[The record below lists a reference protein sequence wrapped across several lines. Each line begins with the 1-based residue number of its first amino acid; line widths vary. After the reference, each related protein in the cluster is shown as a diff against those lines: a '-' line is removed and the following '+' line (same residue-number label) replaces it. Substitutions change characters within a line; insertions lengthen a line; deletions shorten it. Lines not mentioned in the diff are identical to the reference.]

1 MARIELRGLTKQF
14 GESRVVDEI
23 DLMIDDGEFVVLLGP
38 SGCGKTTTLRM
49 IAGLEP
55 ISSGELVFDDKIM
68 NDEPAER
75 RGVGMVFQNYALYPH
90 MTVAAN
96 LSFGLASRRG
106 RSSRRVAR
114 QKERARVQEIAR
126 LLEIEHVLDRRPK
139 ELSGGQ
145 RQRVALGRA
154 LARDPDVF
162 LLDEPLSNLDASLR
176 DKMRMELARLH
187 AELPITTLYVTHDQG
202 EALTLADQLV
212 VMNGGKIAQAGSPRE
227 IYARPAD
234 SFVAAFLGSPGMN
247 LWPLGAGDNATHQEG
262 LRLPDKI
269 ASLSARAGRLGA
281 TVGIRPE
288 HLHIAGTRSDLV
300 AHLTCRVQVVENLG
314 SHLLLHGAMIDQA
327 RADVVAKLEPQFDVG
342 RGDTISFG
350 ARAEHVHVF
359 DAESGARIDDAVHR
373 GGTPLHSHYRRQRE
387 AVIG

>member
-1 MARIELRGLTKQF
+1 
-14 GESRVVDEI
+14 
-23 DLMIDDGEFVVLLGP
+23 
-38 SGCGKTTTLRM
+38 
-49 IAGLEP
+49 
-55 ISSGELVFDDKIM
+55 
-68 NDEPAER
+68 
-75 RGVGMVFQNYALYPH
+75 
-90 MTVAAN
+90 
-96 LSFGLASRRG
+96 
-106 RSSRRVAR
+106 
-114 QKERARVQEIAR
+114 
-126 LLEIEHVLDRRPK
+126 
-139 ELSGGQ
+139 
-145 RQRVALGRA
+145 
-154 LARDPDVF
+154 
-162 LLDEPLSNLDASLR
+162 
-176 DKMRMELARLH
+176 
-187 AELPITTLYVTHDQG
+187 
-202 EALTLADQLV
+202 
-212 VMNGGKIAQAGSPRE
+212 
-227 IYARPAD
+227 
-234 SFVAAFLGSPGMN
+234 MN

-300 AHLTCRVQVVENLG
+300 AHFTCRVQVVENLG